1 MSAASRSGDK
11 VTVPEILVRK
21 SVLQSQPASK
31 IVCLTAYDFPTARI
45 IDSSGVDIILVG
57 DTLGMV
63 VLGYESTVPVTLDEI
78 LHHLRAVRRGTRHAL
93 LVADMPFGTYHVSIE
108 DSVRAAIRLVKEG
121 GAEAIKL
128 EGGERHFELIHRL
141 VDAGIPVMG
150 HVGMTPQSVNAFG
163 GFKVQGR
170 SAESAEQ
177 VLRDAHAIEAAG
189 AFAVVLECV
198 PRELAARVTGK
209 LRIPTIGIGAG
220 PDCDGQILVFHD
232 LIGLTSGRTP
242 KFARQYGD
250 VSGVISQAVA
260 GYCDDVRAGTFP
272 TDSESYHA
280 ADASNEKSPA
290 RTLR

>member
-1 MSAASRSGDK
+1 MSAAPRSGDQK
-11 VTVPEILVRK
+11 VTAPEILARK
-21 SVLQSQPASK
+21 SLSQPGAK
-31 IVCLTAYDFPTARI
+31 VVCLTAYDFPSARLL
-45 IDSSGVDIILVG
+45 DAARVDILLVG

-63 VLGYESTVPVTLDEI
+63 VLGYDSTVPVTLDEI
-78 LHHLRAVRRGTRHAL
+78 LHHLRAVRRGASRAL
-93 LVADMPFGTYHVSIE
+93 LVADMPFGTYQVSIE
-108 DSVRAAIRLVKEG
+108 ESVRAAIRLIKEG

-170 SAESAEQ
+170 SAEGADQ

-198 PRELAARVTGK
+198 PRELAATVTKK

-232 LIGLTSGRTP
+232 LLGLTSGHVA
-242 KFARQYGD
+242 KFVRRYAD
-250 VSGVISQAVA
+250 LSETISGAVA
-260 GYCDDVRAGTFP
+260 AYCDDVRSGTFP
-272 TDSESYHA
+272 ADTESYHA
-280 ADASNEKSPA
+280 PGASDEKPPA
-290 RTLR
+290 RMLL